1 MPHKKISLPVM
12 AALGAV
18 YLFWGTTYLGM
29 KFAIETLPPL
39 TMLGMRFG
47 TAGALLYAF
56 KRLRGLPAP
65 TRDEWKGASLV
76 GGLMLLGGTGG
87 VVWAEQFVPS
97 NIAAIIIATVPL
109 WMLLIR
115 WLIQR
120 EGRPGMLSITGILL
134 GFSGIILLVASTGSL
149 KAGGNWFGQPALVIA
164 ALFWASGSL
173 YSRVAPLPRAP
184 LLAISMQMLAG
195 GLFCLLAG
203 AFSGELARL
212 DWGLVSLRSLLALG
226 WLITFGSLVGFSC
239 YIWLL
244 KAADPTLV
252 STYAY
257 VNPVVAVTLG
267 WILAGESLN
276 AGSLAA
282 TTVIVFS
289 VVLITRG
296 QTSMNKRPAEPGKQ
310 EA

>member
-1 MPHKKISLPVM
+1 MAHRKITLPVM

-18 YLFWGTTYLGM
+18 YFFWGTTYLGM
-29 KFAIETLPPL
+29 KFAIETIPPL

-47 TAGALLYAF
+47 TAGALLYAY

-65 TRDEWKGASLV
+65 TSQEWRGASRV
-76 GGLMLLGGTGG
+76 GALMLLGGTGG

-109 WMLLIR
+109 WILLIR

-120 EGRPGMLSITGILL
+120 EGRPGGLSLAGILL
-134 GFSGIILLVASTGSL
+134 GFSGIVLLVASTGSL
-149 KAGGNWFGQPALVIA
+149 KAGGNWIGQLALVIA
-164 ALFWASGSL
+164 ALLWATGSL
-173 YSRVAPLPRAP
+173 YSRVATLPKAP

-195 GLFCLLAG
+195 GLFCFVAG
-203 AFSGELARL
+203 GISGEWALLNWSAI
-212 DWGLVSLRSLLALG
+212 SLRSLLALA
-226 WLITFGSLVGFSC
+226 WLVTFGSLVGFSC

-257 VNPVVAVTLG
+257 VNPVVAVSLG
-267 WILAGESLN
+267 WFLAGESLN
-276 AGSLAA
+276 AGSLVA
-282 TTVIVFS
+282 TAVIVFS
-289 VVLITRG
+289 VILITRG
-296 QTSMNKRPAEPGKQ
+296 QTAAGVSPQKQ
-310 EA
+310 RA

>member
-1 MPHKKISLPVM
+1 MPHRKITLPVM

-18 YLFWGTTYLGM
+18 YFFWGTTYLGM

-39 TMLGMRFG
+39 TMLGIRFG

-65 TRDEWKGASLV
+65 NREEWKGASLV
-76 GGLMLLGGTGG
+76 GALMLLGGTGG

-120 EGRPGMLSITGILL
+120 EERPGSLSITGILL
-134 GFSGIILLVASTGSL
+134 GFSGIVLLVASTGSL
-149 KAGGNWFGQPALVIA
+149 KAGGDWAGQLALVIA
-164 ALFWASGSL
+164 ALLWASGSL
-173 YSRVAPLPRAP
+173 YSRVATLPKAP
-184 LLAISMQMLAG
+184 LMAISMQMLAG
-195 GLFCLLAG
+195 GLFCFMAG
-203 AFSGELARL
+203 GMSGEWALL
-212 DWGLVSLRSLLALG
+212 DWRTVSLRSLLALG

-257 VNPVVAVTLG
+257 VNPVVAVSLG

-282 TTVIVFS
+282 TAVIVFS
-289 VVLITRG
+289 VILITRG
-296 QTSMNKRPAEPGKQ
+296 QTSQRRTPQKQ
-310 EA
+310 AV